1 MKRSLAMMLA
11 LIMVCAL
18 PGIASAIGSG
28 RIERAGITHEGGD
41 LKNAVSIDLKDITF
55 AESVQVKLLSGDT
68 LLTTATLQKLSAGSY
83 SFLTCCITTGEAD
96 EYWKLTEWTPKDDV
110 VPNKAVLVVDGHEL
124 DTKTFTLDAK
134 EWAAL
139 PGTALPYSGGTTG
152 GGSHWHPSV
161 TPAPVPV
168 VVIPPKTGDMTIWQ
182 SILHFFGA
190 I

>member
-1 MKRSLAMMLA
+1 MKKSLAMMLA
-11 LIMVCAL
+11 LIMVC
-18 PGIASAIGSG
+18 
-28 RIERAGITHEGGD
+28 
-41 LKNAVSIDLKDITF
+41 
-55 AESVQVKLLSGDT
+55 
-68 LLTTATLQKLSAGSY
+68 
-83 SFLTCCITTGEAD
+83 
-96 EYWKLTEWTPKDDV
+96 
-110 VPNKAVLVVDGHEL
+110 
-124 DTKTFTLDAK
+124 
-134 EWAAL
+134 AL